1 MIAPFHYSI
10 FAIRSLLEENTSP
23 ALWNSGGFESIT
35 TSSSESTVGSLFVP
49 LVANRDGH
57 DFILQ
62 ALENGATGFLCQ
74 KDHGILTSLSHEYRK
89 KAILVSDTLLALGS
103 LANFHRKRYPLLVIG
118 ITGSSGKTTTKELI
132 GALFADLKAS
142 QVVITEKNY
151 NNEIGVPFTLFRIT
165 EKTKVA
171 VCEMG
176 MNHRGE
182 IRRLSMIA
190 EPNIAVITN
199 IGSAHIENL
208 ESPENIAY
216 EKSEI
221 TDGLRKGGVL
231 FVPDSIAYRNI
242 VEEVAKKNSSQIF
255 FWTTKQNEFF
265 QIIKEK
271 KHGFDFKYRDK
282 SFQWKVPGLALL
294 SNALGAIALGEYLGI
309 SASSLAKTIGKYSS
323 PEKRLTVISGFYSV
337 IDDSYNAN
345 PESMM
350 SSISAS
356 LQIAE
361 KKPIVWILGT
371 MKELGKYSEKYHR
384 AVGEFLPK
392 QKGFLISFGEEAEW
406 IAKAYQSESKKS
418 FRSSDEDIKDLIG
431 FCKANFSKGTVF
443 LVKGSR
449 SMKMERIV
457 DSLREIKD

>member
-1 MIAPFHYSI
+1 MIAPFHYSV
-10 FAIRSLLEENTSP
+10 FAICSILNEATSP
-23 ALWNSGGFESIT
+23 ALWNSGEFGSIT
-35 TSSSESTVGSLFVP
+35 TSSRESKPGSLFVP

-57 DFILQ
+57 DFIGE
-62 ALENGATGFLCQ
+62 ALDNGATGFLCQ
-74 KDHGILTSLSHEYRK
+74 RNHPILDKLSPENRK
-89 KAILVSDTLLALGS
+89 KAILVTDTLLALGA
-103 LANFHRKRYPLLVIG
+103 LANFHRKRFTALVIG

-132 GALFADLKAS
+132 GALFSDWKAN

-151 NNEIGVPFTLFRIT
+151 NNEIGVPFTLFRMT
-165 EKTKVA
+165 EKTKVV

-208 ESPENIAY
+208 DSPENIAY

-221 TDGLRKGGVL
+221 ADGLRRGGVL
-231 FVPDSIAYRNI
+231 FVPESVAYRNI
-242 VEEVAKKNSSQIF
+242 VEEVARKNNSQLIY
-255 FWTTKQNEFF
+255 WTTKPNDFF
-265 QIIKEK
+265 QITKEK
-271 KHGFDFKYRDK
+271 KQGFDFLYKGEK
-282 SFQWKVPGLALL
+282 FQWKVPGLALL

-309 SASSLAKTIGKYSS
+309 PAPSLAKTISKYSS
-323 PEKRLTVISGFYSV
+323 PAKRLTLISGYYSV

-356 LQIAE
+356 LQIAV

-384 AVGEFLPK
+384 EVGEFLPK
-392 QKGFLISFGEEAEW
+392 QKGFLVSFGEEAEW

-418 FRSSDEDIKDLIG
+418 FHSSDEDIKDLIG